1 VAASGA
7 STRNGIL
14 FRQNSALVPIN
25 LWLQRASGIL
35 RSSARLSRCQQ
46 GWNDRKQEGGE
57 TKLSAGLAKAR
68 DQFDGQSDAKE
79 RGKT

>member
-1 VAASGA
+1 
-7 STRNGIL
+7 
-14 FRQNSALVPIN
+14 
-25 LWLQRASGIL
+25 
-35 RSSARLSRCQQ
+35 LSRCQQ